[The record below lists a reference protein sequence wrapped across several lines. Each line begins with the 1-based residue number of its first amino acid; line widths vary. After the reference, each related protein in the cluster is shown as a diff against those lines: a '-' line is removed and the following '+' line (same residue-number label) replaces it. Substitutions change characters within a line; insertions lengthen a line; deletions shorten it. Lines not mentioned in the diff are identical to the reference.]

1 MREFWAFIMIC
12 ATVFASFATAMLV
25 VIAQTG
31 WHREVGGVTA
41 AMVVA
46 GWVVAYFSW
55 RFLRAIPRQKTDIW

>member
-25 VIAQTG
+25 VILRTG
-31 WHREVGGVTA
+31 WHGEVSGVTT

-46 GWVVAYFSW
+46 GWALAYLAW
-55 RFLRAIPRQKTDIW
+55 RALKAIPRKNTDIW

>member
-12 ATVFASFATAMLV
+12 ATLFASFATAMLV

-31 WHREVGGVTA
+31 WHSEVAGITG
-41 AMVVA
+41 AMVAA
-46 GWVVAYFSW
+46 GWLVAYLSW

>member
-31 WHREVGGVTA
+31 WHREVSGTTFGMA
-41 AMVVA
+41 VA
-46 GWVVAYFSW
+46 GWAVAYLSW
-55 RFLRAIPRQKTDIW
+55 RCLQAIPKKKEDIW